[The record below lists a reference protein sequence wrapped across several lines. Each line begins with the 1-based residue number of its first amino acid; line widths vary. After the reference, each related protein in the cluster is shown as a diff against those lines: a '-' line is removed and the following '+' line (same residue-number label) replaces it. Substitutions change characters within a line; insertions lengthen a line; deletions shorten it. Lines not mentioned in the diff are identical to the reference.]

1 MVLGEGPN
9 WSRRVLSKKFK
20 ICDPPFYECHQIPN
34 FNSTDRLL
42 PFFGILWLCGIQA
55 DPRLG
60 RHGMSY
66 LPRSR
71 GDSPICWAEDW
82 ARTRPFIEAAERF
95 IGILCLVSDI
105 RLRVSLSSLSR
116 TGPCQTKADFQFSF
130 THCIVNINSL
140 WSWYQ
145 SFVTDIDKKERKMD
159 VDF

>member
-1 MVLGEGPN
+1 MELICLFHRALNLRWTTRGA
-9 WSRRVLSKKFK
+9 SHLSFLFERTWTA
-20 ICDPPFYECHQIPN
+20 IDG
-34 FNSTDRLL
+34 LL
-42 PFFGILWLCGIQA
+42 PFFGILWLLGIQA
-55 DPRLG
+55 DCRQGTP
-60 RHGMSY
+60 GMSY

-71 GDSPICWAEDW
+71 GDSSICWAEDW

-145 SFVTDIDKKERKMD
+145 SYVTDIDKKERKMD